1 MATTR
6 ALAGDGEVI
15 VNTELVVTSA
25 LAGWVTTFL
34 PTVGDGTGAT
44 VADDTYI
51 TVWANSTG
59 GVFVKDQ
66 YGHLIR
72 AINPGESATFAAV
85 SFGLGNAANR
95 WAVYD
100 NAERIPLK
108 AVTEELAVGGGAAIA
123 FGATTPAGI
132 ATPGAVNRFLVVVLS
147 DGTLGK
153 IPVWK

>member
-1 MATTR
+1 MATVR
-6 ALAGDGEVI
+6 ALAADLEVI
-15 VNTELVVTSA
+15 INTELVITSA
-25 LAGWVTTFL
+25 LAGWVTAFL

-44 VADDTYI
+44 VADDTVI

-59 GVFVKDQ
+59 GVYVKDQ
-66 YGHLIR
+66 YGHLVGIV
-72 AINPGESATFAAV
+72 NPGESLLFSAV

-95 WAVYD
+95 WSVSS

-108 AVTEELAVGGGAAIA
+108 VGTEELVNGAGAAVT
-123 FGATTPAGI
+123 FGAVTPASI
-132 ATPGAVNRFLVVVLS
+132 ATPASVNRWLVVILS